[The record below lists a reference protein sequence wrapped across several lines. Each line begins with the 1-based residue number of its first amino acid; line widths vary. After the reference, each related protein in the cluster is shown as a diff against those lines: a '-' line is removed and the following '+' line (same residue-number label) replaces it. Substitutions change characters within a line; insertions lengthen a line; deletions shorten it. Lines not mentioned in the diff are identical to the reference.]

1 MKSSLAVPRQP
12 EMGYLKNF
20 LKRIGWLD
28 HSKAVRNI
36 LVFFCMNL

>member
-1 MKSSLAVPRQP
+1 MKNSLAVPRQP

-28 HSKAVRNI
+28 LSKSVRNI
-36 LVFFCMNL
+36 LVLFHINL